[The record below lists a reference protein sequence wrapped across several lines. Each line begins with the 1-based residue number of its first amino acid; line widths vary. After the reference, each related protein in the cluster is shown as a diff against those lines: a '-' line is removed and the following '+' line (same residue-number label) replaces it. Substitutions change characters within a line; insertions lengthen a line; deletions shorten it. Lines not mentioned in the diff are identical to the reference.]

1 MPIETPKKKRAKDC
15 CRNPHTI
22 QTNAGSI
29 IFQEDVSIDS
39 TVGLK
44 KDASYTE
51 WNHAGG
57 GFMKMLHSGTIIS
70 SSGDM
75 SIKSDGQIYVTSK
88 GDKQEVITG
97 DNRIYTHGSNIVLE
111 GKQDKEQ
118 RDAAKKM
125 AQIYEK
131 IEKAK
136 KDAMKSA
143 KGDMVEC
150 RTCAQVY
157 LVNKKSGFGVRLFKT
172 IRKFTPPYMGFAI
185 DILQNLYNFFIAPML
200 DEISGQAV
208 LGGTCGNP
216 GCKDGKVESPDK
228 KLQAGNKAA
237 EETYKSNQEEIE
249 KVANILKS
257 AQKVYS
263 LNGDLVVSVG
273 LSDMEQ
279 GETPYQQVGI
289 HPLAPAHDS
298 KGSTIFAQ
306 SGKGG
311 GVPIIGYT
319 NPQPP
324 INGNATLNV
333 VGKLLIKTGVC
344 GFDLLARGQGHIAA
358 GDLKLVATEGEAL
371 LTSGNLTTIKG
382 KIVRIDA
389 NDGSGTGGIIL
400 DGKHVRS
407 GGSFHVDSNI
417 TSHGSVSMDGNL
429 CAPFLITRSMRQ
441 QTTKS
446 GSTKLVNNSAEW
458 NVTGIATAVADT
470 TLQLLQYIAMPGNL
484 TDISAIYKL
493 GLEVFDLARKTAT
506 LETNITGIY
515 YGFCLNSAG
524 PGISWGFVQNFTHG
538 HTNTPQDHTHD
549 HTLPLGNYYDTREDW
564 AGARTGASSVP
575 IPANESGDG
584 TAPGPKSSGGACG
597 GGGYLYNSPNSRASK
612 ARRRRNQSFGIN
624 SDDAFEGNDFVNTT
638 PDNGTFYYDD
648 DGSIQ
653 PDELVDLSI
662 GFDCP
667 DDLFVKDGGST
678 TRPNDNKDIRDCD

>member
-15 CRNPHTI
+15 CRNPHAI

-75 SIKSDGQIYVTSK
+75 SIKSDGQIYITSK

-97 DNRIYTHGSNIVLE
+97 NNRIYTHGSNIVLE

-125 AQIYEK
+125 AQIYDK

-136 KDAMKSA
+136 KDAIKST

-157 LVNKKSGFGVRLFKT
+157 LVNKMSGFGSRLFAT
-172 IRKFTPPYMGFAI
+172 LENFTPPYLGFAI
-185 DILQNLYNFFIAPML
+185 ATLKKLYNMFIAPML
-200 DEISGQAV
+200 SEISGQSV
-208 LGGTCGNP
+208 LGGTCENP
-216 GCKDGKVESPDK
+216 GCKDGKIESPDK

-237 EETYKSNQEEIE
+237 EETYKNNEKEIE

-257 AQKVYS
+257 GTKVYS

-273 LSDMEQ
+273 LADMEQ

-311 GVPIIGYT
+311 GVPIIAYT
-319 NPQPP
+319 NPNPP

-333 VGKLLIKTGVC
+333 VGKLLVKTGVC
-344 GFDLLARGQGHIAA
+344 GFDFLTRGQGHIAA
-358 GDLKLVATEGEAL
+358 GDLKMVATEGEAL

-389 NDGSGTGGIIL
+389 DDGSGTGGIIL

-417 TSHGSVSMDGNL
+417 TSHGSVSIDGNL
-429 CAPFLITRSMRQ
+429 CAPFLITRSMSQ

-458 NVTGIATAVADT
+458 NVSAIATSVADQ
-470 TLQLLQYIAMPGNL
+470 TLQTLQYVAMPGNT
-484 TDISAIYKL
+484 TDVSSIFKISM
-493 GLEVFDLARKTAT
+493 EQFDMIRKTST
-506 LETNITGIY
+506 LEPNTTGLC
-515 YGFCLNSAG
+515 YGAFG
-524 PGISWGFVQNFTHG
+524 VGIVQNYTHG
-538 HTNTPQDHTHD
+538 HTSTPQEHTHD
-549 HTLPLGNYYDTREDW
+549 HTLPLGNYYDDRESW

-584 TAPGPKSSGGACG
+584 SAPGPKSSGGACG
-597 GGGYLYNSPNSRASK
+597 GGGYLYTSPDTRASK
-612 ARRRRNQSFGIN
+612 ARRNRNRRFGIDG
-624 SDDAFEGNDFVNTT
+624 DDAFNGQDFVNVT
-638 PDNGTFYYDD
+638 PNDGTFYYDP
-648 DGSIQ
+648 DGSIK
-653 PDELVDLSI
+653 PDDLVELSI

-667 DDLFVKDGGST
+667 SDLFVKKDDQSST
-678 TRPNDNKDIRDCD
+678 PDQNKNCD

>member
-1 MPIETPKKKRAKDC
+1 MATDTPKKQCTPECVRT
-15 CRNPHTI
+15 PHGI

-29 IFQEDVSIDS
+29 LFQEDVSIDS
-39 TVGLK
+39 TVDLK
-44 KDASYTE
+44 KDASFTK
-51 WNHAGG
+51 WSHSGG
-57 GFMKMLHSGTIIS
+57 GFIEMLNGGTIIS
-70 SSGDM
+70 SSGDI
-75 SIKSDGQIYVTSK
+75 SFKSDGQITITSK
-88 GDKQEVITG
+88 GNKQEIITG
-97 DNRIYTHGSNIVLE
+97 DNRIYTHGNNIVLE

-157 LVNKKSGFGVRLFKT
+157 LVNKKSGFGVRLFAT
-172 IRKFTPPYMGFAI
+172 LDKFTTPYTGFAI
-185 DILQNLYNFFIAPML
+185 ELLKKLYNMFIAPML
-200 DEISGQAV
+200 DEISGQSV

-216 GCKDGKVESPDK
+216 GCKNGKVESPDK
-228 KLQAGNKAA
+228 KLQAGNKAS
-237 EETYKSNQEEIE
+237 EETYKSNQQEIE
-249 KVANILKS
+249 KLANILKS
-257 AQKVYS
+257 AQKAYS
-263 LNGDLVVSVG
+263 LNGDLALSIG
-273 LSDMEQ
+273 LTDMEQ
-279 GETPYQQVGI
+279 GESPYQQVGI

-298 KGSTIFAQ
+298 KESTIFVQ

-311 GVPIIGYT
+311 GVPIIAYT
-319 NPQPP
+319 NPNPP

-333 VGKLLIKTGVC
+333 VGKLLVKTGVC
-344 GFDLLARGQGHIAA
+344 GFDLLARGQGHVAA

-382 KIVRIDA
+382 KVVRIDA
-389 NDGSGTGGIIL
+389 NDGTGTGGIIL

-417 TSHGSVSMDGNL
+417 TSHGSISMDGNL

-458 NVTGIATAVADT
+458 NVTGIATGVADIG
-470 TLQLLQYIAMPGNL
+470 LQLLQYIAMPGNT
-484 TDISAIYKL
+484 TDISAIFKTSM
-493 GLEVFDLARKTAT
+493 ETFDIIRKTAT
-506 LETNITGIY
+506 LEPNITGIAWLGY
-515 YGFCLNSAG
+515 IPL
-524 PGISWGFVQNFTHG
+524 PVQNFTHG

-584 TAPGPKSSGGACG
+584 TSPGPKSSGGGCG

-624 SDDAFEGNDFVNTT
+624 SDDAFNGNDFVNTT
-638 PDNGTFYYDD
+638 PENGTFTYDD
-648 DGSIQ
+648 DGSIK
-653 PDELVDLSI
+653 PDDLVELSV

-667 DDLFVKDGGST
+667 DDLFVFDENSK
-678 TRPNDNKDIRDCD
+678 PKPVDNKDIRDCE